1 MASRSAPTDPVPA
14 ARSLS
19 GLAKAA
25 QSCEACPLFARATQA
40 VFGEGPSNATIVL
53 VGEQPGDVED
63 REGHPFVG
71 PAGAVLDRALEHAGL
86 DRRRVYLTN
95 AVKHFSWEPAAKA
108 TGERGKRR
116 IHKKPKASELKACRP
131 WLDAE
136 LTRLEPS
143 VIVCLGASAVQSLL
157 GGKVKIGASRGQVF
171 QTPYGRAIVTRHPSS
186 VLRAIEKEARQ
197 LAFDE
202 LVAALKFAAKLARE
216 SHQRGRSGQK
226 SAPRGHEG
234 TK

>member
-1 MASRSAPTDPVPA
+1 MASRSTPTDPVPP
-14 ARSLS
+14 ARSI
-19 GLAKAA
+19 GALAKAA

-40 VFGEGPSNATIVL
+40 VFGEGPANATIVL

-71 PAGAVLDRALEHAGL
+71 PAGGVLDRALEQAGL
-86 DRRRVYLTN
+86 DRDGVYLTN
-95 AVKHFSWEPAAKA
+95 AVKHFSWEPASTRG

-116 IHKKPKASELKACRP
+116 IHKKPKVSEVNACRP

-136 LTRLEPS
+136 LTRIRPS

-157 GGKVKIGASRGQVF
+157 GGHVKIGASRGEVF
-171 QTPYGRAIVTRHPSS
+171 QTAYGRAIVTRHPSS

-202 LVAALKFAAKLARE
+202 LVAALQLAVRLA
-216 SHQRGRSGQK
+216 
-226 SAPRGHEG
+226 SAHV
-234 TK
+234 